1 MDTSAIVESLRSAL
15 QAALDLVTTELLTT
29 ATAVQ
34 LGALLVAG
42 GLALLVARPLRRL
55 IDRGFEAVG
64 KHRFQARVR
73 RLMLS
78 LAFPVLWLLALC
90 VLTAGAGTYKM
101 PYELLRIGASLL
113 GAWIAIRVVTS
124 FVADPFWSRTTAVI
138 AWTIAALNILHL
150 LVPVSG
156 FLDSIAV
163 TFGATRLSAYM
174 VIKGVALAGVL
185 LWLATSA
192 SSMLSRRIEHVPS
205 LTPSIRVL
213 LSQVSKLFLVGL
225 AVVVSLGSIG
235 IDLTA
240 LTVFGGA
247 VGVGVGF
254 GLQKVVSNLVS
265 GIILLLDASIKPGD
279 VIEIGG
285 TYGWVNSLGARYASV
300 VTRDGTEYLIPN
312 EDLITQQVVNWSYSN
327 RFVRRHLS
335 IGVHYEADIDLAT
348 RLVLE
353 AAGETERILEDPE
366 PRCLLTG
373 FGDNAIDMELRFW
386 IEDPQNGVSN
396 IADEVLRRVWRK
408 FRDNG
413 VEIPYP
419 QRDLHIRSG
428 APLAVK
434 PAAAEAE
441 T

>member
-1 MDTSAIVESLRSAL
+1 MDISTILESLLGAY
-15 QAALDLVTTELLTT
+15 QAVVTLVKTELWT
-29 ATAVQ
+29 ADTAIQ
-34 LGALLVAG
+34 LGALMAAG
-42 GLALLVARPLRRL
+42 GLAFLLARPLRRL
-55 IDRGFEAVG
+55 INRGFEAVG

-73 RLMLS
+73 RLTLS
-78 LAFPVLWLLALC
+78 LAFPILWWALLCGLVA
-90 VLTAGAGTYKM
+90 TASGYKL
-101 PYELLRIGASLL
+101 PHELLRVAVSLL
-113 GAWIAIRVVTS
+113 SAWIAIRVVTS
-124 FVADPFWSRTTAVI
+124 FVAEPFWARTIAVA

-150 LVPVSG
+150 LVPVTG
-156 FLDSIAV
+156 FLDEIAV

-174 VIKGVALAGVL
+174 VIKGVVLAAVL
-185 LWLATSA
+185 LWLATA
-192 SSMLSRRIEHVPS
+192 TSSMLSRRIEHVPN

-213 LSQVSKLFLVGL
+213 LSQVFKLVLVGL

-285 TYGWVNSLGARYASV
+285 TYGWVNSLGARHASV

-312 EDLITQQVVNWSYSN
+312 EDLITQQVINWSYSN
-327 RFVRRHLS
+327 RFVRRHVP
-335 IGVHYEADIDLAT
+335 IGVHYETDIDLAT
-348 RLVLE
+348 RLILE

-366 PRCLLTG
+366 PRCLLMG
-373 FGDNAIDMELRFW
+373 FGDSAINMELRFW

-396 IADEVLRRVWRK
+396 IADEFLRRVWRK
-408 FRDNG
+408 FRDND

-419 QRDLHIRSG
+419 QRDIHIRSG
-428 APLAVK
+428 APQS
-434 PAAAEAE
+434 
-441 T
+441 